1 MLVTDNKTGPERYE
15 PLLVKSALARQT
27 LRRLALRAAAMSI
40 PVGTAVT
47 TKSDSFSHSV
57 DPDLTNGIE
66 RRLVGPSV
74 EQGVERAAVH
84 PLDP

>member
-27 LRRLALRAAAMSI
+27 LRRLLRAAAMSI

-47 TKSDSFSHSV
+47 TKSDLLRSCI
-57 DPDLTNGIE
+57 L
-66 RRLVGPSV
+66 
-74 EQGVERAAVH
+74 
-84 PLDP
+84 